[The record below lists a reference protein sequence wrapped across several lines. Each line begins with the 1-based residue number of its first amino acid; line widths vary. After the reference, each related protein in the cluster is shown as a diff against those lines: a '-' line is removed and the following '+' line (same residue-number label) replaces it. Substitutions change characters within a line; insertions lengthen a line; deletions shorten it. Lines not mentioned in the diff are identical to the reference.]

1 VHTPSLSRTIAF
13 RLTLLYSLFFAA
25 CVILLLGFVY
35 WQTATEMTR
44 RIDQIIT
51 LEKADL
57 LATDHA
63 LLADKIDKNVLGDRR
78 HVYFYGLFTADGHPL
93 AGNIVHFPSQLAD
106 DQTIREIALPVAD
119 APSRPTPVRAVVTR
133 LPDGSLL
140 VVGHNARQLA
150 EFNAIMGRA
159 LLWGGALTILIGLAF
174 GLILGSRPLRRIEQM
189 QQACECIISGDI
201 RQRLPVTKHRDE
213 LDMLAAIVN
222 RMLDEI
228 ERLMSEVKSVCDNIA
243 HDLRTPLTRLRAGLY
258 RAQQQL
264 DGSSA
269 QRPVMEQAIAE
280 VDALL
285 SRFRALLRISEI
297 ENKERRAG
305 FKLVH
310 LEELLGQ
317 AVNFFAPLAEDK
329 AIQLQMTSEVT
340 APILGDMELL
350 FEAIAN
356 LLDNAIKFTPPGGHI
371 SVSLTQ
377 GMQGAQIDI
386 CDSGSGIKESERA
399 AVLNRFYRG
408 TDQPHTPGYGLGL
421 SIVAAIT
428 RLHHFEFE
436 LANLNPGTRVTIF
449 CQPRM
454 QLFAEHPQSAGN
466 VALPEQAPVYR
477 VQT

>member
-1 VHTPSLSRTIAF
+1 MHTPSFSRTIAF

-25 CVILLLGFVY
+25 CIILLLGFVY

-44 RIDQIIT
+44 RIDQILK
-51 LEKADL
+51 LEKDAL
-57 LATDHA
+57 LATDVT
-63 LLADKIDKNVLGDRR
+63 LLPEKLNRSILGDRR
-78 HVYFYGLFTADGHPL
+78 HVYFYGLFTPDGRPL
-93 AGNIVHFPSQLAD
+93 AGNIARFPSQLAD
-106 DQTIREIALPVAD
+106 GKTIREITLPVAD
-119 APSRPTPVRAVVTR
+119 APSRSTPVRAMLTR

-140 VVGHNARQLA
+140 IVGHNARQLA

-174 GLILGSRPLRRIEQM
+174 GLILGSRPLHRIEQI
-189 QQACECIISGDI
+189 QQACERIISGDF
-201 RQRLPVTKHRDE
+201 RQRLPVTKRRDE
-213 LDMLAAIVN
+213 LDMLTAIVN

-264 DGSSA
+264 DGASTH
-269 QRPVMEQAIAE
+269 RPVMEQAIAE

-310 LEELLGQ
+310 LEEILGQ

-329 AIQLQMTSEVT
+329 SIQLQMTSEVA

-356 LLDNAIKFTPPGGHI
+356 LLDNAIKFTPPGGQI

-377 GMQGAQIDI
+377 GTQGAQIDI
-386 CDSGSGIKESERA
+386 CDSGSGIKESERT

-449 CQPRM
+449 CQPPM
-454 QLFAEHPQSAGN
+454 QLFKESPKSDGIAGSPGR
-466 VALPEQAPVYR
+466 ASIYR
-477 VQT
+477 A